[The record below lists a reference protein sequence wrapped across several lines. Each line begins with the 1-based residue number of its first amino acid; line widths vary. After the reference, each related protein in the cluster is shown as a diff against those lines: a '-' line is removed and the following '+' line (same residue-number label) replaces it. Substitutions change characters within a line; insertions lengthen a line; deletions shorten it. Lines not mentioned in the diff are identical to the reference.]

1 MATVKRKTP
10 KPTTRRHDEASTSR
24 ASTSKGPVTRSRAKI
39 TAAQSF
45 MSTFTRAENTRRN
58 VSKYMSV
65 SMPSANVTNMDPSI
79 VMNND
84 SYKNAFPES
93 VIVAQYSGL
102 RMYGV
107 HGFRD
112 RILQRCFA
120 GTPLRHVASGAYG
133 DVYTCTV
140 DKTFQ
145 NSLKSAYD
153 TGFSKYYNKT
163 PRKGSKVAIKIIPIV
178 PLDLA
183 KQWQYT
189 LPQNLDSVMGRFL
202 TDSMDY
208 IKRNCQETAVGV
220 LCHGYKDKNGHDGS
234 KFFPRIY
241 TSFHDGTSGVFI
253 TVMEYIDGKTLHRAG
268 ENKKFLGTTL
278 PFKILQQLTKAIETV
293 WLAGFV
299 HSDLHHN
306 NILVTPKEDV
316 KIIDLGMARLIPKKT
331 HEKVKAMLAKGVHA
345 DEVWQKSGLGGWS
358 NRNMARRRF
367 SWYNPNI
374 AAARSLVTRKIV
386 DSRRRRFG

>member
-1 MATVKRKTP
+1 
-10 KPTTRRHDEASTSR
+10 
-24 ASTSKGPVTRSRAKI
+24 
-39 TAAQSF
+39 
-45 MSTFTRAENTRRN
+45 
-58 VSKYMSV
+58 
-65 SMPSANVTNMDPSI
+65 MPSANMTNMDPTI
-79 VMNND
+79 VMNSD
-84 SYKNAFPES
+84 SYKQAFPES
-93 VIVAQYSGL
+93 VIVSQYSSL
-102 RMYGV
+102 RMYGLDR
-107 HGFRD
+107 FRD
-112 RILQRCFA
+112 RILQRCF

-145 NSLKSAYD
+145 TSLKNAYD
-153 TGFSKYYNKT
+153 EGFSKYWNKS
-163 PRKGSKVAIKIIPIV
+163 PRKGSKVAIKIIPVV

-189 LPQNLDSVMGRFL
+189 LPQNLDSSMGRFMN
-202 TDSMDY
+202 DSMEY

-253 TVMEYIDGKTLHRAG
+253 TVMEYIEGKTLHRAG
-268 ENKKFLGTTL
+268 ENKKFLDTAL
-278 PFKILQQLTKAIETV
+278 PFKVLQQLTKAIETM

-306 NILVTPKEDV
+306 NILITPKEDV

-331 HEKVKAMLAKGVHA
+331 HEKVKAMLSKGVHP

-358 NRNMARRRF
+358 NRNMARRHF
-367 SWYNPNI
+367 TWYNPNI
-374 AAARSLVTRKIV
+374 AAARSLVTRKLV
-386 DSRRRRFG
+386 NSRRRRFG